1 MTVNPSDKLDAEELI
16 HLAILDSRE
25 GRHDDAIG
33 KLKIVIER
41 DAKNA
46 KAHYLLGAEHAEIG
60 MFDRA
65 IEEMARAVGLDS
77 TLTTAHFQIGL
88 IHYTKNELEP
98 ARQSWSLLDDAANA
112 EGMIAFKTALLNIAD
127 GQFQLAL
134 DQLDRGIAVEADNA
148 ALVRDM
154 QRVRTNVRAHISGE
168 APSDATAASSNLLL
182 NSYRQQS
189 SSSRD
194 D

>member
-1 MTVNPSDKLDAEELI
+1 MKQTEKLDLEELI
-16 HLAILDSRE
+16 HLAVLDSRE

-33 KLKIVIER
+33 RLKLAIER
-41 DAKNA
+41 DPANA
-46 KAHYLLGAEHAEIG
+46 KACYLLGAEHAEIG

-65 IEEMARAVGLDS
+65 IEEMRRAVGLDP

-88 IHYTKNELEP
+88 IYYTKNELEP
-98 ARQSWSLLDDAANA
+98 ARVSWSLLDDASNA
-112 EGMIAFKTALLNIAD
+112 DGMIAFKTALLNIAD
-127 GQFQLAL
+127 GQFQSAL
-134 DQLDRGIAVEADNA
+134 DQLDRGIAVEGDNA

-154 QRVRTNVRAHISGE
+154 QRVRNNVRAHMSGE
-168 APSDATAASSNLLL
+168 TPPDTAAASSNLLL

-189 SSSRD
+189 TTSRD